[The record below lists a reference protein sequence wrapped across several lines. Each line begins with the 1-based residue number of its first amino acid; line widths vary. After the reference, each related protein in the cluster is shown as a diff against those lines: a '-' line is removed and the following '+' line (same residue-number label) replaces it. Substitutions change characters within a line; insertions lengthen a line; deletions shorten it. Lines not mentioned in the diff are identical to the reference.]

1 MLKFNAK
8 LMTYFVISLTPQE
21 ALLIKPQ
28 KDHSPLKLKSSKKH
42 KPMPPKLFK
51 TLLIALL
58 KI

>member
-1 MLKFNAK
+1 
-8 LMTYFVISLTPQE
+8 MTYFVISSTPQE

-28 KDHSPLKLKSSKKH
+28 KDHSLLKLKLLKKH
-42 KPMPPKLFK
+42 KPMPPRLFK